1 MAIRDIRS
9 ASSYR
14 QTVLV
19 VDDQPVV
26 LAIHAAVL
34 RSTAL
39 DLNIVAMTNPID
51 ALEWLRQKQV
61 DLIIT
66 DYRMLQ
72 MDGIRFVNAVRR
84 SGDDP
89 ARPIIVVTALNDKKI
104 HQQLL
109 AAGVSACFVKPASAT
124 QLSRISRT
132 LLEKSRR
139 QYITQ

>member
-19 VDDQPVV
+19 LDDQPVV

-39 DLNIVAMTNPID
+39 DLHIVAMTNPLD
-51 ALEWLRQKQV
+51 ALEWIRQKQV

-72 MDGIRFVNAVRR
+72 MDGILFVNAVRR
-84 SGDDP
+84 SRNEP
-89 ARPIIVVTALNDKKI
+89 TQPIIVVTALNDKKV
-104 HQQLL
+104 HQRLL

-124 QLSRISRT
+124 KLSMISRT
-132 LLEKSRR
+132 LLENNRKH
-139 QYITQ
+139 YVT

>member
-1 MAIRDIRS
+1 MSIRDIRS
-9 ASSYR
+9 ASTYR

-19 VDDQPVV
+19 LDDQPVV

-34 RSTAL
+34 RSAAP
-39 DLNIVAMTNPID
+39 DLNIVSMTDPLD
-51 ALEWLRQKQV
+51 ALEWIRQKQV

-72 MDGIRFVNAVRR
+72 MDGVRFVNAVRR
-84 SGDDP
+84 SSDEP
-89 ARPIIVVTALNDKKI
+89 ARPIIVVTALDDKKV
-104 HQQLL
+104 HQRLL
-109 AAGVSACFVKPASAT
+109 AAGVSACFVKPASAR
-124 QLSRISRT
+124 QLARVSRT